1 MSNILTEG
9 LQAGLEGSLE
19 KFSESLG
26 RNSVY
31 AKAQKISR
39 LPNYAIVQMVRF
51 IWKKA
56 SSVAGTKAVKAKI
69 LRSVG
74 FQKELDLYPLCFEEL
89 QQGLKVWRDM
99 ERHMHEQ
106 ELVNN
111 QRKSKDHK
119 DLAAEFG
126 TGVETGH
133 YQLVGWSHI
142 RGGVRTLGIMLGG
155 RI

>member
-56 SSVAGTKAVKAKI
+56 SSVAGTKAVKA
-69 LRSVG
+69 R
-74 FQKELDLYPLCFEEL
+74 Y
-89 QQGLKVWRDM
+89 
-99 ERHMHEQ
+99 
-106 ELVNN
+106 
-111 QRKSKDHK
+111 
-119 DLAAEFG
+119 
-126 TGVETGH
+126 
-133 YQLVGWSHI
+133 
-142 RGGVRTLGIMLGG
+142 
-155 RI
+155 